1 MPVAIDFK
9 VLGETQLSRSLDRWA
24 TTVIDATPAFAELLD
39 HMKEQVSE
47 QFESEGGRGSGGWA
61 ELKPETI
68 EFKARMGYPLEILHR
83 TLALKYSLTAKG
95 NPDGGVAA
103 VTPNSLTYGTDIPYA
118 IYHQKGAPRANLPV
132 RKVIDFTEED
142 RQTMMK
148 TLQAYVIEQA
158 RASGL
163 K

>member
-24 TTVIDATPAFAELLD
+24 NTVIDATPAFAQILN

-47 QFESEGGRGSGGWA
+47 QFASEGGRGSGGWA

-68 EFKARMGYPLEILHR
+68 DFKSRMGYPLEILHR

-95 NPDGGVAA
+95 NPDGGVAT
-103 VTPNSLTYGTDIPYA
+103 VGPNSLVYGTEIEYA
-118 IYHQKGAPRANLPV
+118 IYHQKGAPNANLPV

-142 RQTMMK
+142 RQSMVK
-148 TLQAYVIEQA
+148 ILQTYVIEQS
-158 RASGL
+158 RAAGL

>member
-24 TTVIDATPAFAELLD
+24 GTVVDATPAFAEILN

-47 QFESEGGRGSGGWA
+47 QFESEGKRGSGGWA
-61 ELKPETI
+61 ELKESTI
-68 EFKARMGYPLEILHR
+68 EFKTRMGYPLEILHR

-95 NPDGGVAA
+95 NPPGGVAT
-103 VTPNSLTYGTDIPYA
+103 VTPNSLVYGTDIEYA
-118 IYHQKGAPRANLPV
+118 IYHQKGAPRAKLPV

-142 RQTMMK
+142 RQSMMK
-148 TLQAYVIEQA
+148 ILQAYIIESA
-158 RASGL
+158 RKSGI